1 MLRSPECERKTT
13 GRRAICAEL
22 IRENTNREDQPMR
35 KIALAAAVIG
45 LFVMPALAQA
55 PPAGT
60 PTRIRG
66 TVDKLDGQILTVKSR
81 DGQLVTIALAPN
93 VGIAALV
100 KKSVADIKAGDFI
113 ASTGIKGAD
122 GKIHAIEVRIF
133 PESLRGA
140 GEGQYPWDLKP
151 DSVMT
156 NATVGTIT
164 QSPQGNVVK
173 VSYKGTESE
182 YTIDPTTP
190 VFANAPG
197 DISLLTP
204 GAAVFVIA
212 LKQEDGK
219 LTSARLY
226 AEKDGVKP
234 PM

>member
-1 MLRSPECERKTT
+1 
-13 GRRAICAEL
+13 
-22 IRENTNREDQPMR
+22 MR

-45 LFVMPALAQA
+45 LFVMPAFAQA

-60 PTRIRG
+60 PTRVRG
-66 TVDKLDGQILTVKSR
+66 TVDKLDGQTLTVKSR
-81 DGQLVTIALAPN
+81 DGQAVTIALAPN
-93 VGIAALV
+93 VIVTTLV
-100 KKSVADIKAGDFI
+100 KKTMADVKTGDFV
-113 ASTGIKGAD
+113 ASTGIKGTD

-133 PESLRGA
+133 PENLRGV

-151 DSVMT
+151 DSIMT

-164 QSPQGNVVK
+164 QSPQGNTVK
-173 VSYKGTESE
+173 VTYKGSESE

-190 VFANAPG
+190 IFGTAAGDTSVLKPG
-197 DISLLTP
+197 V
-204 GAAVFVIA
+204 AVFVIA

-226 AEKDGVKP
+226 AEKDGIKP